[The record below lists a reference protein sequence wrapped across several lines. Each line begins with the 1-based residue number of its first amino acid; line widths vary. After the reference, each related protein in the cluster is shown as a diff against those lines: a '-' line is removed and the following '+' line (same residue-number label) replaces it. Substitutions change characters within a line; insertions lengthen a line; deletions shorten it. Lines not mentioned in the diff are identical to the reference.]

1 MLPLT
6 IIITLIGIGILAAAH
21 EIAHFLVAKA
31 LGIKVYELSIF
42 VGPKLFH
49 WERKGVEYNIRLIPF
64 GAYVRFSDY
73 EEQEQQEEDE
83 DPRSILNQ
91 PRWKRLLVSLAGP
104 FMNIILGVMILTV
117 LFSFTD
123 FYTTIQTDVYPN
135 TQFEGTA
142 AQAGDRI
149 ISLNGRNVYTEYD
162 LYAEMTM
169 TDPADTLN
177 VGLRSG
183 KTGKKFNVL
192 LVPDQQTAYRIGISY
207 DPSIADA
214 RGWSIV
220 AVDPRQNDGVPLIQ
234 TGDSVLSINEIP
246 VSDPAVQQVIEESQG
261 ESLSVRID
269 RNGTEMLLNIKPF
282 TETLYSPRGFDLKP
296 GEGFLEAARE
306 AIVFPLSMFR
316 LTVFSIRS
324 AISGDIEPYNVVSGP
339 VGMVTIVSDVVNEPD
354 VEPSV
359 KTESLVMIAAVISI
373 GLAFTNL
380 LPLPGLDGSDMVMLI
395 IETIRG
401 KKVTKKTE
409 KVINIIGFVII
420 ILLVSFALTSDIIR
434 LLV

>member
-1 MLPLT
+1 MLPIT
-6 IIITLIGIGILAAAH
+6 IIITVIGIGILAAAH
-21 EIAHFLVAKA
+21 EIAHYLVAKA

-49 WERKGVEYNIRLIPF
+49 WERKGIEYNIRLIPF

-73 EEQEQQEEDE
+73 EQEDQESEE

-104 FMNIILGVMILTV
+104 FMNIILGVVILTV
-117 LFSFTD
+117 LFSVTD
-123 FYTTIQTDVYPN
+123 FYTTVQTQIYPD

-149 ISLNGRNVYTEYD
+149 ISLNGRRVYTEYD

-169 TDPADTLN
+169 TDPEDTLN
-177 VGLRSG
+177 VGFRSDE
-183 KTGKKFNVL
+183 TGKKYSVL
-192 LVPDQQTAYRIGISY
+192 LVPEKITVYRIGISY
-207 DPSIADA
+207 DPIKSDPS
-214 RGWSIV
+214 GWTIV
-220 AVDPRQNDGVPLIQ
+220 AVDPRQNDGDPLIQ
-234 TGDSVLSINEIP
+234 IGDSILAINDIP
-246 VSDPAVQQVIEESQG
+246 VTDPAIQRVINGSVG
-261 ESLSVRID
+261 MPLSVKLFRD
-269 RNGTEMLLNIKPF
+269 GSEMLVDVKPF
-282 TETLYSPRGFDLKP
+282 TEEVNLPRGFDLKQ
-296 GEGFLEAARE
+296 GEGFFEAARE
-306 AIVFPLSMFR
+306 AVVFPIAMFR
-316 LTVFSIRS
+316 LTVFSVRS

-339 VGMVTIVSDVVNEPD
+339 VGMVTIVSDLVNEPD
-354 VEPSV
+354 VETSV

-380 LPLPGLDGSDMVMLI
+380 LPLPGLDGSDMIMLI

-401 KKVTKKTE
+401 KKVSKKTE
-409 KVINIIGFVII
+409 KVINIVGFVII

-434 LLV
+434 LVV

>member
-1 MLPLT
+1 MLPVT
-6 IIITLIGIGILAAAH
+6 IIITVIGIGILAAAH
-21 EIAHFLVAKA
+21 EIAHYLVAKA

-49 WERKGVEYNIRLIPF
+49 WERKGIEYNIRLIPF

-73 EEQEQQEEDE
+73 DEQENQEAEE

-104 FMNIILGVMILTV
+104 FMNIILGVVILTV
-117 LFSFTD
+117 LFSVTD
-123 FYTTIQTDVYPN
+123 FYTTVQTQIYPD
-135 TQFEGTA
+135 TQLERTA

-162 LYAEMTM
+162 LYAEIT
-169 TDPADTLN
+169 TTRPEDTLN
-177 VGLRSG
+177 VGFRS
-183 KTGKKFNVL
+183 KETGKKYSVL
-192 LVPDQQTAYRIGISY
+192 LIPEKQELFRIGISY
-207 DPSIADA
+207 DPTKSEPA
-214 RGWSIV
+214 GWNIV
-220 AVDPRQNDGVPLIQ
+220 AVDPRQNDGAPVIQ
-234 TGDSVLSINEIP
+234 IGDSILEINGTSVTDPAIQGVINDSDGAILSIRLN
-246 VSDPAVQQVIEESQG
+246 
-261 ESLSVRID
+261 
-269 RNGTEMLLNIKPF
+269 RNGAEMVVDVKPF
-282 TETLYSPRGFDLKP
+282 TEEIYSPRGFDLKP
-296 GEGFLEAARE
+296 GEGFFEAARE
-306 AIVFPLSMFR
+306 AVVFPVAMFR

-354 VEPSV
+354 VETSV

-380 LPLPGLDGSDMVMLI
+380 LPLPGLDGSDMIMLI

-401 KKVTKKTE
+401 KKVSKKTE
-409 KVINIIGFVII
+409 RVINIVGFVII

-434 LLV
+434 LVV